1 MRRWIPI
8 CGAVIFSLAMASTAR
23 AQLQASYKLSGKR
36 PNLRTRLTSRKVD
49 IKKSG
54 SSMKPDLGF
63 QHLGITRYKPK
74 VLKVTAGRGV
84 STRSLRHQK
93 MLNVSKGSM
102 QHASPKE
109 DDE

>member
-1 MRRWIPI
+1 MRKWIPI

-36 PNLRTRLTSRKVD
+36 PNLRNRLTSRKVD
-49 IKKSG
+49 IKQVRPA
-54 SSMKPDLGF
+54 MKPDLGF

-74 VLKVTAGRGV
+74 VLRVTAGRGV
-84 STRSLRHQK
+84 STRLLRHQK
-93 MLNVSKGSM
+93 MLHVPKSSK
-102 QHASPKE
+102 QYASPKD